1 MDFVVVN
8 DNVVSFSINSW
19 LAVLITA
26 AIGYLLG
33 STNWAIIITR
43 LFAHEDIRKMGSGN
57 AGATNVLRSQGAFL
71 AILTLIGDV
80 GKGVL
85 AAFAGGWIMSW
96 VQLSPGDSPLLTY
109 ESLILVG
116 QYIAGLFVVIGH
128 LYPVFHGFRGGIKQ
142 WEQLTHA
149 GLHISIGRNH
159 HAELLKA
166 LAPHQLLLE
175 SDDFDNL
182 SAIYDLAS
190 ECTGITVDDLK
201 HHVATNI
208 HHLFTA
214 QR

>member
-1 MDFVVVN
+1 MIYDIHTHHHPIPPGEAIVQLTPDAFRPKPIHYYSVGLHPW
-8 DNVVSFSINSW
+8 DIRPDW
-19 LAVLITA
+19 RLQMAKLAVMALHAHVLMIGETGLDKKNGTA
-26 AIGYLLG
+26 PMEQQMAVFREHI
-33 STNWAIIITR
+33 R
-43 LFAHEDIRKMGSGN
+43 LSELIRKPLI
-57 AGATNVLRSQGAFL
+57 VHCVKAFDELL
-71 AILTLIGDV
+71 AIHKESKATQP
-80 GKGVL
+80 
-85 AAFAGGWIMSW
+85 W
-96 VQLSPGDSPLLTY
+96 V
-109 ESLILVG
+109 I
-116 QYIAGLFVVIGH
+116 
-128 LYPVFHGFRGGIKQ
+128 HGFRGGIKQ

-149 GLHISIGRNH
+149 GLHISIGRHH

>member
-1 MDFVVVN
+1 MIYDIHTHHHPITPGEAIVQLTPNAFRPKPTHYYSVGLHPW
-8 DNVVSFSINSW
+8 DIRPDW
-19 LAVLITA
+19 RLQMAKLAVMALHAHVLMIGETGLDKKNGTA
-26 AIGYLLG
+26 PMEQQIAVFREHI
-33 STNWAIIITR
+33 R
-43 LFAHEDIRKMGSGN
+43 LSELIRKPLI
-57 AGATNVLRSQGAFL
+57 VHCVKAFDELL
-71 AILTLIGDV
+71 AIHKESKATQP
-80 GKGVL
+80 
-85 AAFAGGWIMSW
+85 W
-96 VQLSPGDSPLLTY
+96 V
-109 ESLILVG
+109 I
-116 QYIAGLFVVIGH
+116 
-128 LYPVFHGFRGGIKQ
+128 HGFRGGIKQ

-149 GLHISIGRNH
+149 GLHISIGRHH

-201 HHVATNI
+201 HYVATNI